1 MLLQKVAHLLLCV
14 LSASAFLSA
23 VAPSAVLRCQNNH
36 RHRCSLTVKAYRND
50 CQTGSQSDERG
61 ALFGYTL
68 RQVTASL
75 LLMTAPVLI
84 NSLPAMAAEQ
94 MQQQPFSSPT
104 VLMSMSASDKEGGQ
118 GLSAVTQSELGRSIR
133 SSVVG
138 GAKLVDQLDLKWE
151 RFSDSLRDE
160 AKCDP
165 LTNRR
170 RFDNGVRRDGTPIGN
185 PVLGALCTPE
195 PLQDLDEATVQIVLK
210 AGRDAALTTWK
221 IDPGTLQKKQ
231 EQVQQLVGP
240 AFSRAAVSSVKDTTT
255 STSSTEHEDGTQ
267 TQAIKRQA
275 FNRDLYTNLR
285 AFGEV
290 SDGNTNNNRKESA
303 RLFERSWGD
312 KLLANLAP
320 NANRNDFVSPFPKP
334 DDTENQPYDEGA
346 LLDALGGVSVALS
359 KLQQGGVVGHWEIS
373 IPEDD
378 NWNVVTIA
386 VDNDISIGGQILA
399 RERQQPLGGSEV
411 VALVRAALEHPAN
424 ISYKMDTFFIDPST
438 TRQELYNPTQ
448 LLISVSDLGQ

>member
-14 LSASAFLSA
+14 SSASAFLPI
-23 VAPSAVLRCQNNH
+23 APSAVLRCQNNH
-36 RHRCSLTVKAYRND
+36 RHRCSLQVSRNG
-50 CQTGSQSDERG
+50 CLNGSQSDERG
-61 ALFGYTL
+61 TSFGYTL

-84 NSLPAMAAEQ
+84 NSLPAMAVEQ
-94 MQQQPFSSPT
+94 MQQQPFSPPT

-210 AGRDAALTTWK
+210 AGHDAALTTWK

-255 STSSTEHEDGTQ
+255 TTTENEDGTQ

-312 KLLANLAP
+312 RLLANLAP

-346 LLDALGGVSVALS
+346 LLDALGGVSIALS
-359 KLQQGGVVGHWEIS
+359 MLQQGGVVGHWEIS

-411 VALVRAALEHPAN
+411 VALVRAALENQAK